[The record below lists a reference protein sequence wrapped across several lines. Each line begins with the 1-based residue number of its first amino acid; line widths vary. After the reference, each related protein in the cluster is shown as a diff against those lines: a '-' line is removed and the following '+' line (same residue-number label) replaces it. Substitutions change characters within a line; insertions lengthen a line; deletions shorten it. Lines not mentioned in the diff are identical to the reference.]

1 MNIKLL
7 IIENL
12 RQIQISMIR
21 RSYQTNKNHSSF
33 SGQGRILSLLKE
45 SGEMSRTELGE
56 RLQMSRAAMAELL
69 GKMEK
74 NGLIERVQNLKDKRR
89 VDIKLTTAG
98 KKAVEHTDLDN
109 SPLPD
114 MLNCLDGRELNQL
127 NEYLERIVNYN
138 KEPSEGEAGKP
149 LSAEENREIRENVV
163 DPVCEG
169 CPGPESCKHDYIK
182 YGHDRPNP
190 DYCKYADQFPF

>member
-12 RQIQISMIR
+12 RQIQIGMIR
-21 RSYQTNKNHSSF
+21 LSYQTNKSHSSF
-33 SGQGRILSLLKE
+33 SGQGRILSLLKD

-56 RLQMSRAAMAELL
+56 KLQMSRAAMAELL

-74 NGLIERVQNLKDKRR
+74 SGLIERIQNPKDKRR
-89 VDIKLTTAG
+89 IDIKLTKAG
-98 KKAVEHTDLDN
+98 KRAAGHTDLDN

-114 MLNCLDGRELNQL
+114 MLNCLDGKELNQL

-138 KEPSEGEAGKP
+138 KELSGGDAEKP
-149 LSAEENREIRENVV
+149 LSSEESRQIKKNVV
-163 DPVCEG
+163 DPICEG